1 MKLYSAAEQRARL
14 EQFVTSLR
22 KAIAAAEVTT
32 NQVINLEPLRECLVQ
47 AETLLCNG
55 FDRDSL
61 KKLAQSFTPVIW
73 VHKEWLPPLIRNAD
87 GSFAEPEWFVRMSDA
102 HGRAEQLALELRAY
116 GER

>member
-1 MKLYSAAEQRARL
+1 MKLYTAAEKRAQL

-22 KAIAAAEVTT
+22 EAIGVADVAT
-32 NQVINLEPLRECLVQ
+32 NQDINLEPLRKCLVQ

-61 KKLAQSFTPVIW
+61 KELAQSFTPVIW
-73 VHKEWLPPLIRNAD
+73 VHKEWLPPLIRSAD
-87 GSFAEPEWFVRMSDA
+87 GSLAEPEWFARMSDA